1 MLPLGADETLENP
14 DKLRGV
20 SPFLDFDVD
29 ADADA
34 GVESTGIFAPTIFPI
49 ESLESVEGAD
59 DKSEKTGGVSGK
71 PVLSLVSSRSNGDG
85 GDIDE
90 NFFDSSLGDKDN
102 LLILFFGNSDMLCY
116 VILIIWDTNINTNTK
131 GYYIITTNILII

>member
-1 MLPLGADETLENP
+1 VLPLGADETLVNP

-29 ADADA
+29 ADADVGV
-34 GVESTGIFAPTIFPI
+34 GVESSEIFAPTTFPI

-59 DKSEKTGGVSGK
+59 DKSEKTGGVSVK

-90 NFFDSSLGDKDN
+90 NCFDSSLGDKDN
-102 LLILFFGNSDMLCY
+102 LLIIF
-116 VILIIWDTNINTNTK
+116 
-131 GYYIITTNILII
+131 

>member
-20 SPFLDFDVD
+20 SLFLDFDVD
-29 ADADA
+29 ADADVGVGV
-34 GVESTGIFAPTIFPI
+34 GVESSEIFAPTTFPI

-59 DKSEKTGGVSGK
+59 DKSEKTGGVSVK

-90 NFFDSSLGDKDN
+90 NCFDSSLGDKDN
-102 LLILFFGNSDMLCY
+102 LLIIFDNSVILLCY
-116 VILIIWDTNINTNTK
+116 TNTNNNNNNME
-131 GYYIITTNILII
+131 Y

>member
-1 MLPLGADETLENP
+1 MLALGADETLENP

-29 ADADA
+29 ADTDVGV
-34 GVESTGIFAPTIFPI
+34 GVESSEIFAPTIFPI

-71 PVLSLVSSRSNGDG
+71 PVSVSSRSKGDG

-90 NFFDSSLGDKDN
+90 NCFDSSLGDKDN
-102 LLILFFGNSDMLCY
+102 LLILFL
-116 VILIIWDTNINTNTK
+116 
-131 GYYIITTNILII
+131 

>member
-14 DKLRGV
+14 GKLRGV
-20 SPFLDFDVD
+20 SPFLDLDVD
-29 ADADA
+29 ADVDADMGV
-34 GVESTGIFAPTIFPI
+34 GVESSEIFAPTIFPI

-71 PVLSLVSSRSNGDG
+71 PVSVSSRSKGDG

-90 NFFDSSLGDKDN
+90 NCFDSSLGDKDN
-102 LLILFFGNSDMLCY
+102 LLILFL
-116 VILIIWDTNINTNTK
+116 
-131 GYYIITTNILII
+131 